1 MRHRSSSCLREV
13 ISINSIRVK
22 RQNFKKRSLDAVTRA
37 ELLTTEGN
45 FKRQVYSD
53 YCMLRNDQGAEL
65 GNRDGE
71 FDFFLK
77 G

>member
-1 MRHRSSSCLREV
+1 MHVE
-13 ISINSIRVK
+13 
-22 RQNFKKRSLDAVTRA
+22 RQNFKKRSLDAGTRA

-53 YCMLRNDQGAEL
+53 YCMLRNDQGAKL

-71 FDFFLK
+71 FDLFLK

>member
-1 MRHRSSSCLREV
+1 MRHRSSRCLRKV
-13 ISINSIRVK
+13 TSINSMHVE
-22 RQNFKKRSLDAVTRA
+22 RQNFKKRSLDAGTRA

-71 FDFFLK
+71 FDLFLK